1 MYSSWSSG
9 KKKKNKKGQ
18 KLCKVLLAFEIFH
31 GVVPI
36 HFKNIH
42 ELACECEYVYVRDV
56 PWVLGL
62 EHGSAEGSVKHIWQS
77 QGL

>member
-9 KKKKNKKGQ
+9 KKKKGQ

-36 HFKNIH
+36 HGKNIH

-56 PWVLGL
+56 P
-62 EHGSAEGSVKHIWQS
+62 
-77 QGL
+77 